1 MSISYR
7 VYFLFSEKGTNEI
20 DTYCTTRSQHD
31 ALPIFAT
38 TRRFFADGKLSK
50 RRWREALTEISAEFQ
65 QYASV
70 YRDRGWKEVYGASG
84 TVKAVGDIASKMKL
98 SRGQISDQAIDQ
110 ICERLPGFD
119 RIDAIILPGLAADRP
134 SLSVGG
140 LVGLEATSGSEG
152 GVRGNG
158 GCVRGKHGG

>member
-65 QYASV
+65 QFASV
-70 YRDRGWKEVYGASG
+70 YRDRGWKEVYVASG

-110 ICERLPGFD
+110 ICERLLCSD
-119 RIDAIILPGLAADRP
+119 RIDARLLPGPHADQPRI
-134 SLSVGG
+134 
-140 LVGLEATSGSEG
+140 LVAGPW
-152 GVRGNG
+152 
-158 GCVRGKHGG
+158 